1 MMRGGATDIASTE
14 TPAPPRRSRFG
25 VGALADPDFAALRRA
40 TRAAVVIPPVFAFS
54 LLVLH
59 GGQNVIFAVFG
70 CFALLVMSDFGGQ
83 RPARAL
89 AYLTATLVGA
99 GLVALG
105 TLASASAGVAPAV
118 MLAFGFAIAF
128 SRVFGGYVAAAQTGI
143 LLSFVIAVS
152 VPAPAGAIP
161 ARVGSWVMAGIIST
175 LAGAFLWP
183 RFERV
188 ALRKQAASS
197 CLVIADLVDAF
208 RRSDGDLP
216 RMLAAARDAEQAAR
230 RAYAA
235 TAKRPAGPTRRDRA
249 FVQLLTELQRV
260 VDIIERPFHQTRA
273 ALRPCIAEGDRLAA
287 AIVSALRGSAEVLT
301 GGAPP
306 DLRAV
311 EESRDLHRAALDRW
325 AAEQLRAGRP
335 VPEVL
340 DGLDVDHTLRVVAY
354 LTVALGTN
362 AVIAAGDQPDPA
374 INLPV
379 TAPRLE
385 GARGTAIRVART
397 IRTHLDPTS
406 TVMQNSLRV
415 AVGLALAVLFARMLG
430 LSHAFWVVLGTLQVL
445 RSTALGTGRTVLQA
459 LLGNIVGVVIGGI
472 FAILAGNHP
481 LVMWAALPV
490 VIFLAAYAATAVG
503 FAASQAAFT
512 INLIVIFNLIS
523 PAGWQVGL
531 VRIEDLV
538 VGAAIS
544 VVVGLLL
551 WPRGARRELA
561 RSVAGFYRAV
571 GAYLDRTFNRVL
583 GTQPAAGPDPARRSV
598 IQAAERAGE
607 AFDAFLNE
615 GSATAIDPQTAG
627 FLLAAGNHAILAG
640 DLLDLIATRLGY
652 HASGCPDGAKS
663 VRGQVDILLD
673 NFSRMADRLA
683 LQRAEAGIEP
693 VTQMALRAAALDCL
707 RRWRND
713 ESTGRGALAVV
724 MAGEWAQ
731 NLARLEDDL
740 QEPVSRAV
748 EAARTP
754 WWREGQ
760 KSRA

>member
-1 MMRGGATDIASTE
+1 MGASGTEIASTE
-14 TPAPPRRSRFG
+14 TPAPSRRPKFSL
-25 VGALADPDFAALRRA
+25 AAPADPGFAALRRA
-40 TRAAVVIPPVFAFS
+40 ARAAIVIPPVLAFT
-54 LLVLH
+54 LFVLH

-83 RPARAL
+83 RSARAV
-89 AYLTATLVGA
+89 AYLTGTAAGA
-99 GLVALG
+99 LLVALG
-105 TLASASAGVAPAV
+105 TLVSISAGLAAAV
-118 MLAFGFAIAF
+118 MFVVGLVIAF
-128 SRVFGGYVAAAQTGI
+128 SRVFGGYLAAAQTGM

-152 VPAPAGAIP
+152 IPASASAIP
-161 ARVGSWVMAGIIST
+161 ARVGGWVMAGLIST
-175 LAGAFLWP
+175 LAGVFLWP

-188 ALRKQAASS
+188 MLRKQAAKA
-197 CLVIADLVDAF
+197 CLAIAKLVEAM
-208 RRSDGDLP
+208 RAGNPELP
-216 RMLAAARDAEQAAR
+216 RLIEAARQAERAAR
-230 RAYAA
+230 EAYTA

-249 FVQLLTELQRV
+249 FVQLLTEVQRT
-260 VDIIERPFHQTRA
+260 VDIIERPFQQPRVSV
-273 ALRPCIAEGDRLAA
+273 RPCLAEGDHLAA
-287 AIVSALRGSAEVLT
+287 VIVAALRGSADVLT

-311 EESRDLHRAALDRW
+311 DQARDAHRAALDRW

-335 VPEVL
+335 VDEVL
-340 DGLDVDHTLRVVAY
+340 DGLDVDHTLRVVGYIA
-354 LTVALGTN
+354 LALGTN
-362 AVIAAGDQPDPA
+362 AVIAVGRQPDDA
-374 INLPV
+374 VSLPV

-397 IRTHLDPTS
+397 IRTHLEPTS

-415 AVGLALAVLFARMLG
+415 AVGLALAVLAARILG

-445 RSTALGTGRTVLQA
+445 RSTALGTGRTTVQA
-459 LLGNIVGVVIGGI
+459 LIGNVIGVVIGGL

-490 VIFLAAYAATAVG
+490 AIFIAAYAATAVG

-531 VRIEDLV
+531 VRIEDLA

-571 GAYLDRTFNRVL
+571 TAYLDRAFDRVL
-583 GTQPAAGPDPARRSV
+583 GFSAPAGPDPARRSV

-615 GSATAIDPQTAG
+615 RSAPSLDPQTAG

-640 DLLDLIATRLGY
+640 DLLDIISTRLGY
-652 HASGCPDGAKS
+652 QASGCPDGARVLRAQ
-663 VRGQVDILLD
+663 VRVLLGG
-673 NFSRMADRLA
+673 FSRLADRLA
-683 LQRAEAGIEP
+683 LRDADAEIEP
-693 VTQMALRAAALDCL
+693 VSQRALRAAALDCL

-713 ESTGRGALAVV
+713 ESAGRGAMAVV

-731 NLARLEDDL
+731 NLARLEEDL
-740 QEPVSRAV
+740 REPVAQAAD
-748 EAARTP
+748 AARTP
-754 WWREGQ
+754 WWR
-760 KSRA
+760 

>member
-1 MMRGGATDIASTE
+1 MGARGTDIATTE
-14 TPAPPRRSRFG
+14 TPVPSRRPRLSVAAP
-25 VGALADPDFAALRRA
+25 VDPGFAGLRRA
-40 TRAAVVIPPVFAFS
+40 ARAAIVIPPVLAFNT
-54 LLVLH
+54 LVLH

-89 AYLTATLVGA
+89 AYLTATFVGA
-99 GLVALG
+99 LLVTIG
-105 TLASASAGVAPAV
+105 TLASASTVLATTV
-118 MLAFGFAIAF
+118 MFVVGFVIAF
-128 SRVFGGYVAAAQTGI
+128 SRVFGGYVAAAQTGM

-152 VPAPAGAIP
+152 IPAPASAIP
-161 ARVGSWVMAGIIST
+161 ARVGGWVMAGIIST
-175 LAGAFLWP
+175 LAGVLLWP

-188 ALRKQAASS
+188 KLRKHAAKACLAIANLVEALRMNDREVPRLLEVARQAE
-197 CLVIADLVDAF
+197 
-208 RRSDGDLP
+208 R
-216 RMLAAARDAEQAAR
+216 AARE
-230 RAYAA
+230 AYTA

-260 VDIIERPFHQTRA
+260 VDIIERPFQQPRV
-273 ALRPCIAEGDRLAA
+273 LMRPDIVEGDRLAT
-287 AIVSALRGSAEVLT
+287 AIVSALRASGDVLT

-311 EESRDLHRAALDRW
+311 DEARERHRAALDRW

-335 VPEVL
+335 VDEVL
-340 DGLDVDHTLRVVAY
+340 DGIDVDHTLRVVGY
-354 LTVALGTN
+354 LTIALGTN
-362 AVIAAGDQPDPA
+362 AVIAAGRQPDEA
-374 INLPV
+374 VSLPV

-385 GARGTAIRVART
+385 GVNGAVVRVART
-397 IRTHLDPTS
+397 VRTHFEPTS
-406 TVMQNSLRV
+406 TVLQNSLRV
-415 AVGLALAVLFARMLG
+415 AVGLAIAVLLARMLG

-445 RSTALGTGRTVLQA
+445 RSTALGTGRTTVQA
-459 LLGNIVGVVIGGI
+459 LIGNAIGVVIGGV
-472 FAILAGNHP
+472 FALLAGNHP
-481 LVMWAALPV
+481 LVMWAALPIA
-490 VIFLAAYAATAVG
+490 IFVAAYAATSVG

-531 VRIEDLV
+531 VRIEDLA

-561 RSVAGFYRAV
+561 RSVAVFYRV
-571 GAYLDRTFNRVL
+571 VIAYLDRTFDRVL
-583 GTQPAAGPDPARRSV
+583 GFEPPVGPDPARRSV

-615 GSATAIDPQTAG
+615 RSATSLDPQTAG

-640 DLLDLIATRLGY
+640 DLLDVISTRLGY
-652 HASGCPDGAKS
+652 RADGCPDGARA
-663 VRGQVDILLD
+663 VRVQVRILLD
-673 NFSRMADRLA
+673 GFARLADQLA
-683 LQRAEAGIEP
+683 LQQPRGAVDHVSRG
-693 VTQMALRAAALDCL
+693 ALRAAALDCL

-713 ESTGRGALAVV
+713 ERAGRGAMAVV

-740 QEPVSRAV
+740 KEPVARVAD
-748 EAARTP
+748 AAHTP
-754 WWREGQ
+754 WWR
-760 KSRA
+760 

>member
-1 MMRGGATDIASTE
+1 MGARGTEIASTE
-14 TPAPPRRSRFG
+14 TPAPTRRPRFS
-25 VGALADPDFAALRRA
+25 VAAPADPGFAALRRA
-40 TRAAVVIPPVFAFS
+40 ARAALVIPPVFAINT
-54 LLVLH
+54 LVLH

-99 GLVALG
+99 ALVTLG
-105 TLASASAGVAPAV
+105 TAASASAGVAAAV
-118 MLAFGFAIAF
+118 MFVVGFAIAF
-128 SRVFGGYVAAAQTGI
+128 SRVFGGYVAAAQTGM

-152 VPAPAGAIP
+152 IPAPASAIP
-161 ARVGSWVMAGIIST
+161 ARVGGWVMAGIIST
-175 LAGAFLWP
+175 LAAVFLWP

-188 ALRKQAASS
+188 KLRKQAAKA
-197 CLVIADLVDAF
+197 CLVIADLAEALRAND
-208 RRSDGDLP
+208 RELP
-216 RMLAAARDAEQAAR
+216 RLLAAARQAERAAR
-230 RAYAA
+230 QAYAA

-260 VDIIERPFHQTRA
+260 VDIIERPFQQPRVS
-273 ALRPCIAEGDRLAA
+273 LRPCIGEGDRLAA
-287 AIVSALRGSAEVLT
+287 ATVAALRGSADVLT

-306 DLRAV
+306 NLWAV
-311 EESRDLHRAALDRW
+311 DEARDLHRAALDRW

-335 VPEVL
+335 VDEVL
-340 DGLDVDHTLRVVAY
+340 DGLDVDHTLRVVGY
-354 LTVALGTN
+354 VTLALGTN
-362 AVIAAGDQPDPA
+362 AVIAAGGQPDDA
-374 INLPV
+374 VSLPV

-385 GARGTAIRVART
+385 GASGAAIRVVRT
-397 IRTHLDPTS
+397 IRTHFEPTS

-415 AVGLALAVLFARMLG
+415 AVGLAIAVLLARMLG

-445 RSTALGTGRTVLQA
+445 RSTALGTGRTTVQA
-459 LLGNIVGVVIGGI
+459 LVGNVIGVVIGGV

-490 VIFLAAYAATAVG
+490 AVFVAAYAATAVG

-531 VRIEDLV
+531 VRIEDLA

-561 RSVAGFYRAV
+561 RSVSGFYRV
-571 GAYLDRTFNRVL
+571 VIAYLDRTFDRVL
-583 GTQPAAGPDPARRSV
+583 GFEPATGLDPERRSV

-615 GSATAIDPQTAG
+615 RSETPLDPQTAG

-640 DLLDLIATRLGY
+640 DLLDVISTRLGY
-652 HASGCPDGAKS
+652 QAGGCPDGARS
-663 VRGQVDILLD
+663 VRAQVRILRNGLA
-673 NFSRMADRLA
+673 RLADQLA
-683 LQRAEAGIEP
+683 LQQPDRAIEHVSP
-693 VTQMALRAAALDCL
+693 PALRGAALDCL

-713 ESTGRGALAVV
+713 ESTGRGAMAVV

-740 QEPVSRAV
+740 KEPVARAV
-748 EAARTP
+748 EAAQTP
-754 WWREGQ
+754 WWR
-760 KSRA
+760 